1 MRVPPRSVQYHS
13 HSCLTNSTISH
24 DNLSNSKTHLLYHNA
39 YTLFSYL
46 SLISF
51 RPCLL
56 GFLEGE
62 ARLYIP
68 TRFSTTGSSSVDLV
82 RL

>member
-1 MRVPPRSVQYHS
+1 MRVPPRSVQNHS
-13 HSCLTNSTISH
+13 HSCLISNTISH
-24 DNLSNSKTHLLYHNA
+24 DNLSNNKTHLLYHNA

-68 TRFSTTGSSSVDLV
+68 TRFSVTCSSFVDLV
-82 RL
+82 KL